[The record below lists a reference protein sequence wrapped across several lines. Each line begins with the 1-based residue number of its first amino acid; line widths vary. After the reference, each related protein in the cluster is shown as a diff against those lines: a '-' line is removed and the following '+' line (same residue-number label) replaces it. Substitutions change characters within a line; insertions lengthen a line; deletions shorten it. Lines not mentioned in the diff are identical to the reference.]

1 MIRKLL
7 AVLALLATS
16 SDALA
21 GSKNLVTSEKPQLP
35 FYSFAIQSRQYKHA
49 GAITESL
56 HEQILGSVWRC
67 DIAYSGLGVISR
79 CTAPSTVGILE
90 IITRVSCVSSDAD
103 AQTVR
108 LSTLDDGAYA
118 VVYIACR
125 RDNPDD
131 GF

>member
-7 AVLALLATS
+7 AVLALLALS

-21 GSKNLVTSEKPQLP
+21 SSKATAPSQLP
-35 FYSFAIQSRQYKHA
+35 IYSFAIQSRQYKHV
-49 GAITESL
+49 GAVTESM

-67 DIAYSGLGVISR
+67 DITYAAMGLVSR
-79 CTAPSTVGILE
+79 CSAPSSVGILE
-90 IITRVSCVSSDAD
+90 VITHVSCVSSDAD
-103 AQTVR
+103 TQTVR